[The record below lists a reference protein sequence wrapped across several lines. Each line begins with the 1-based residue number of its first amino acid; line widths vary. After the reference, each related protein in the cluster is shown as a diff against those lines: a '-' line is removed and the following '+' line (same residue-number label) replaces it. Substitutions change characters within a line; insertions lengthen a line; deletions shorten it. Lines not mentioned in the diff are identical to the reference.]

1 MPFFEIL
8 HVNILQIKFFTCFK
22 SHFIYVAGHC
32 FRRSSATIIAEEGGT
47 DAQLMNHGNWK
58 STKMVQRYMANTKNN
73 QLVIAKLLTGVQVM
87 TDEKPVEKVIHM

>member
-1 MPFFEIL
+1 
-8 HVNILQIKFFTCFK
+8 
-22 SHFIYVAGHC
+22 
-32 FRRSSATIIAEEGGT
+32 
-47 DAQLMNHGNWK
+47 MNHGNWK